1 MTPLCV
7 EFVTFVA
14 FASAAFLATRAAEW
28 AASSW
33 PRLRDRP
40 VLGVPNHAVTAAL
53 VLGTGWIGASY
64 VARGAGAY
72 ALLVLVT
79 ICLTLDF
86 ACCCDL
92 RVGRLPAA
100 VTVPALG
107 LLFASALVTRDWMAP
122 LGCVV
127 VAAPFALAALRSK
140 NKGQAWGDVQVV
152 MLGAIVLNLPLG
164 LVTLALACIVAVCI
178 AFVRRKMSEPI
189 VFAPYLA
196 FSIEIALLTPNAI
209 A

>member
-1 MTPLCV
+1 MTPLAV
-7 EFVTFVA
+7 ELVTFVA
-14 FASAAFLATRAAEW
+14 FACAAFLSTRAAAW

-40 VLGVPNHAVTAAL
+40 VLGEPNFFVTAAL

-64 VARGAGAY
+64 VGRGAGAY
-72 ALLVLVT
+72 ALFVIVT

-92 RVGRLPAA
+92 RVGRLP
-100 VTVPALG
+100 PALTLPALV
-107 LLFASALVTRDWMAP
+107 LLLASALAAHNWMAP

-127 VAAPFALAALRSK
+127 VGAPFALAALGAK
-140 NKGQAWGDVQVV
+140 NKSQVWGDVQIVI
-152 MLGAIVLNLPLG
+152 LGAFVLNLPLG
-164 LVTLALACIVAVCI
+164 LLTLALACLAAVCV
-178 AFVRRKMSEPI
+178 AFARRKLREPI

-196 FSIEIALLTPNAI
+196 FSIQAALLTPNAI
-209 A
+209 H